1 MSSKDYI
8 DVAEKIKK
16 ANAIR
21 EEVMQ
26 KVREYNDL
34 VANVIGKGYSMGSG
48 FSAMK
53 IEYTDIDSP
62 NARWNFSTSCEYYK
76 EEEPWYSSGGGC

>member
-1 MSSKDYI
+1 M
-8 DVAEKIKK
+8 
-16 ANAIR
+16 
-21 EEVMQ
+21 
-26 KVREYNDL
+26 

-62 NARWNFSTSCEYYK
+62 NARWNSSTSCEYYKEEEPWYYK